1 MKEIRFAQNL
11 RELRKSKK
19 MTQTELA
26 RLVGVDQR
34 TVSGWET
41 GVSEPSYAV
50 LALLCEIF
58 EETFDGI
65 LS

>member
-1 MKEIRFAQNL
+1 
-11 RELRKSKK
+11 

-50 LALLCEIF
+50 LAMLCEIF
-58 EETFDGI
+58 EETFDGL